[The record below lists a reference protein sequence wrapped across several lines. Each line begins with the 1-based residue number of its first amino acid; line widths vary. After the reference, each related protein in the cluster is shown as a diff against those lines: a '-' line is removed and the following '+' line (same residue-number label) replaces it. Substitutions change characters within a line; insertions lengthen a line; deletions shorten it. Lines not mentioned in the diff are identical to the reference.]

1 MILSKLHKKFLV
13 GDLFRIVCQIRF
25 LSIFDTSLKCRTL
38 YGQLVVLLFLASF
51 LAQTYSRFFIIAD
64 YYANTAKY
72 AALCENKAILNMHCN
87 GKCQLMKKL
96 KQDEKD
102 QQENQERAV
111 DNKNEVVFF
120 TPSSFSLAEP
130 VIDLTASEWSTMQ
143 SYGPSLLLC
152 VDIFRPPRA

>member
-1 MILSKLHKKFLV
+1 MN
-13 GDLFRIVCQIRF
+13 R
-25 LSIFDTSLKCRTL
+25 RTL
-38 YGQLVVLLFLASF
+38 YGQLIVLLFLASF
-51 LAQTYSRFFIIAD
+51 LAQTFSRFFIIAD

-87 GKCQLMKKL
+87 GKCQMMKRL

-111 DNKNEVVFF
+111 DNRNEVVFF
-120 TPSSFSLAEP
+120 TPSSFSLTEP
-130 VIDLTASEWSTMQ
+130 VTDLNPAEKSTLQ
-143 SYGPSLLLC
+143 SYGPSLILC

>member
-1 MILSKLHKKFLV
+1 LKNPTDIISLN
-13 GDLFRIVCQIRF
+13 QIRF
-25 LSIFDTSLKCRTL
+25 LSTFGIDLNLRTL
-38 YGQLVVLLFLASF
+38 YGRLIVLLFLASF

-120 TPSSFSLAEP
+120 TPSSFTLAEP
-130 VIDLTASEWSTMQ
+130 VIDLSPAEKSNLQ
-143 SYGPSLLLC
+143 SYGPSLLRYT
-152 VDIFRPPRA
+152 DIFHPPKA

>member
-1 MILSKLHKKFLV
+1 LNL
-13 GDLFRIVCQIRF
+13 
-25 LSIFDTSLKCRTL
+25 RTL
-38 YGQLVVLLFLASF
+38 YGQLIVILFLASF

-111 DNKNEVVFF
+111 DNKNEVIFF
-120 TPSSFSLAEP
+120 SPSSFSLAEP
-130 VIDLTASEWSTMQ
+130 VIDLTASEWSAMQ
-143 SYGPSLLLC
+143 SYGPSLLRC
-152 VDIFRPPRA
+152 TDIFHPPRA